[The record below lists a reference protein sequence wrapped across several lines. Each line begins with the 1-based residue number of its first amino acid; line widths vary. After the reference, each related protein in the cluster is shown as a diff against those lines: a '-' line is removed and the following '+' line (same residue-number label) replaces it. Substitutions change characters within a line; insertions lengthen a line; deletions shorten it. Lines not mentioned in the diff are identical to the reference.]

1 MTSISGWA
9 QSTYYISPTGSDEAL
24 GTAPNSAWQT
34 LNKLNEQVF
43 APGDQILFERG
54 GHWLG
59 MFHVKGS
66 GSPTQPI
73 VLSDFGSQDQ
83 PAPSLDGDGFQSAL
97 LIYNDSFI
105 TVENLVFTNQASHL
119 DSNGVVKKLPTFL
132 GESNDWGSGKNVR
145 FGIKVVA
152 DATPIEGIVVRDVVI
167 HDIFPTPT
175 NLENKHLGYASSWK
189 TDQIHFWAMSTPSIM
204 LSSRTRKSH
213 GLVIMAFG
221 LKHLGWLGTTTSKT
235 PTFTSKDAPFHTPG
249 DQVLSPTDVGTLW

>member
-1 MTSISGWA
+1 M
-9 QSTYYISPTGSDEAL
+9 
-24 GTAPNSAWQT
+24 QT
-34 LNKLNEQVF
+34 LAKLNEQTF

-66 GSPTQPI
+66 GSQTQPI
-73 VLSDFGSQDQ
+73 VLSDFGSQDEL
-83 PAPSLDGDGFQSAL
+83 APSLDGDGFQSAL

-119 DSNGVVKKLPTFL
+119 DSNGVVKKLPSFL

-152 DATPIEGIVVRDVVI
+152 DATSIEGIVVRGVVI

-175 NLENKHLGYASSWK
+175 NLENKHLGYGIKLENRSD
-189 TDQIHFWAMSTPSIM
+189 TLLGNVNTIDHVVVEDTEITRTGHYGFWIKA
-204 LSSRTRKSH
+204 L
-213 GLVIMAFG
+213 GLAGNNNI
-221 LKHLGWLGTTTSKT
+221 KNT
-235 PTFTSKDAPFHTPG
+235 TFTSRMHLFTHRRIRFCPNRCRDVVVEHCVLIT
-249 DQVLSPTDVGTLW
+249 QVQV

>member
-34 LNKLNEQVF
+34 LAKLNEQTF

-66 GSPTQPI
+66 GSQTQPI
-73 VLSDFGSQDQ
+73 VLSDFGSQDEL
-83 PAPSLDGDGFQSAL
+83 APSLDGDGFQSAL

-152 DATPIEGIVVRDVVI
+152 DATSIEGIVVRALS
-167 HDIFPTPT
+167 FTTFSLPPPT
-175 NLENKHLGYASSWK
+175 
-189 TDQIHFWAMSTPSIM
+189 
-204 LSSRTRKSH
+204 
-213 GLVIMAFG
+213 
-221 LKHLGWLGTTTSKT
+221 
-235 PTFTSKDAPFHTPG
+235 
-249 DQVLSPTDVGTLW
+249 